1 MLLLLGLK
9 IMSKAKFKTNKQIIF
24 PKLLIKYK
32 NQSND
37 DVQMQLNQE
46 DFADFFAHNCHA
58 ACVMLLEHNPNFTN
72 QFAKLILCRG
82 FHEDCTSQHSW
93 IAAFIEEQETYDIY
107 DTNNP
112 NMVIIDPTIWSYQ
125 NQTEYELG
133 LYSEL
138 LENEG
143 YDLGFN
149 YLTTD
154 SFNQYRHLLHPQIQI
169 IQALHNHE
177 DMSKYHPHGNKS
189 LDYDDYTNTHE
200 PLFQIHYVLNDEIVC
215 PIGNLRYLL
224 DSNYLYLKITSQQ
237 SNDVVDLDKVIGYF
251 IDDKMDLTHES
262 IPVVRYNITHYLS
275 KHFPAFLPLDYK
287 TMFVM

>member
-9 IMSKAKFKTNKQIIF
+9 IMSKAKTNKQIIF
-24 PKLLIKYK
+24 PKLLIKYE

-107 DTNNP
+107 DANNP

-125 NQTEYELG
+125 DQTEYELE

-143 YDLGFN
+143 YDFVFD
-149 YLTTD
+149 YLTRD
-154 SFNQYRHLLHPQIQI
+154 SFNQYRHLLHPRIQI
-169 IQALHNHE
+169 IQSLHNHE
-177 DMSKYHPHGNKS
+177 DMLKYHPHGNKS
-189 LDYDDYTNTHE
+189 LDYDDYKNTHE
-200 PLFQIHYVLNDEIVC
+200 PLFRIHCVLDEIVC

-224 DSNYLYLKITSQQ
+224 DSNYLYLKVTSQQ
-237 SNDVVDLDKVIGYF
+237 SNDQTWNK
-251 IDDKMDLTHES
+251 
-262 IPVVRYNITHYLS
+262 S
-275 KHFPAFLPLDYK
+275 KLN
-287 TMFVM
+287 

>member
-9 IMSKAKFKTNKQIIF
+9 IMSKAKVKTNKQIIF

-37 DVQMQLNQE
+37 DVQIQLNQE
-46 DFADFFAHNCHA
+46 DFADFFAHNCHT
-58 ACVMLLEHNPNFTN
+58 ACSVLLEHNPNFTN

-125 NQTEYELG
+125 DQTEYELE

-169 IQALHNHE
+169 IQSLHNHE
-177 DMSKYHPHGNKS
+177 DMLKYHSHGNKS
-189 LDYDDYTNTHE
+189 LDYDDYKNTHE
-200 PLFQIHYVLNDEIVC
+200 PLFRIHCVLDEIVC

-224 DSNYLYLKITSQQ
+224 DSNYLYLKVTSQQ
-237 SNDVVDLDKVIGYF
+237 SNDVVDLDKVIGCF
-251 IDDKMDLTHES
+251 IDDKMDLTKES
-262 IPVVRYNITHYLS
+262 IPLVRYNITHYLS